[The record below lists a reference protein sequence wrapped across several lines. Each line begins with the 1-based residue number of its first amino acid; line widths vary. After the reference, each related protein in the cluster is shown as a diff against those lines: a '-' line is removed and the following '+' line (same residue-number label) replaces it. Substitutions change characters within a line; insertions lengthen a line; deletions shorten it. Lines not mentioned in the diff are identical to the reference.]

1 MTSRWARLVLAAS
14 FVTLL
19 VATGAPAA
27 SHQLTAGHQPPPFAV
42 RGQDLTLEVA
52 VASTCSPFCSSIIIE
67 VHFINQFGE
76 AATVAVAT
84 PEHLPVA
91 GATLT
96 IPGGA
101 VLGPTFDYWF
111 TATQM
116 RCVFGYDCQT
126 ATTTS
131 PRAGVYTVPVTVG

>member
-1 MTSRWARLVLAAS
+1 VDALDAVGQLVGARRLE
-14 FVTLL
+14 
-19 VATGAPAA
+19 
-27 SHQLTAGHQPPPFAV
+27 
-42 RGQDLTLEVA
+42 EVA
-52 VASTCSPFCSSIIIE
+52 A
-67 VHFINQFGE
+67 
-76 AATVAVAT
+76 
-84 PEHLPVA
+84 
-91 GATLT
+91 ATLT

-131 PRAGVYTVPVTVG
+131 PRGGVYTVPVTVG

>member
-1 MTSRWARLVLAAS
+1 MTGRWARLVLAAS
-14 FVTLL
+14 VVTLL
-19 VATGAPAA
+19 AATGAPAA
-27 SHQLTAGHQPPPFAV
+27 SHELTAAHQPQPFAI
-42 RGQDLTLEVA
+42 RGEDLTLEIG

-67 VHFINQFGE
+67 AHYIDQFGRP
-76 AATVAVAT
+76 ATVAAAT
-84 PEHLPVA
+84 PEHLPIA

-131 PRAGVYTVPVTVG
+131 PRGGVHTVPVTVG